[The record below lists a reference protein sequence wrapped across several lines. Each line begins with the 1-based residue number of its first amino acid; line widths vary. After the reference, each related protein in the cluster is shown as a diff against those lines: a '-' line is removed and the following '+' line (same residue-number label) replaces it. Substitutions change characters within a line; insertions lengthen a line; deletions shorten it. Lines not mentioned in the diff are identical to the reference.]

1 MSDEAKIAGGYTTME
16 LPENKMFL
24 YEKPQILTRE
34 DHGSLGITPAE
45 KPYEFASKAGT
56 IPLVASE
63 ITSAQKHYPVIF
75 ANAEEPQIFAVVSVI
90 KDRNMFVD
98 ERGHWAPYSYVPAY
112 LRRYPYALARGD
124 NDQFA
129 LVIDSAAAAVTK
141 EAQFPFFN
149 GDELSEDTNKMVN
162 FCQQMEAERQRTKDF
177 VTRLKELDLLAVQE
191 VKAGNPESDSAD
203 KAALASY
210 YAVNTE
216 KLNDLSGETIKEL
229 HQAGY
234 LSFIFAHLFS
244 LENWGKLLERRQRMM
259 AASGEQ

>member
-1 MSDEAKIAGGYTTME
+1 MSDEARVEGGYTTLE

-24 YEKPQILTRE
+24 YEKPQILTKE
-34 DHGSLGITPAE
+34 DHGSLGITPAD
-45 KPYEFASKAGT
+45 KPFEFAARAGT

-75 ANAEEPQIFAVVSVI
+75 ANGENPQIFAVVSVI

-98 ERGHWAPYSYVPAY
+98 DNGHWAPFHYVPAY

-141 EAQFPFFN
+141 DAQFPFFN
-149 GDELSEDTNKMVN
+149 GDALSEDTNKMVN
-162 FCQQMEAERQRTKDF
+162 FCQQMEAERQRTNEF
-177 VTRLKELDLLAVQE
+177 VTKLKELDLLAVQE
-191 VKAGNPESDSAD
+191 VKAGNPESDSPD
-203 KAALASY
+203 KEALASY

-216 KLNDLSGETIKEL
+216 KLNQLSAETLKEL
-229 HQAGY
+229 HESGF

-244 LENWGKLLERRQRMM
+244 MENWGKLLERRQRMM
-259 AASGEQ
+259 TASQQQ